1 MSKKTMYILI
11 SAAVALAAIILI
23 FPDSRSSPDVPS
35 SAPVDASTAGR
46 RIDYFAS
53 HGWEVEE
60 IAEKHIVIPAD
71 FSDSYEQYARLQD
84 KQGMPL
90 REYAGRNASLYVY
103 DVKNY
108 SPESR
113 KMLAELLVC
122 DDTAIASMVYSE
134 DGGSLR
140 LAVS

>member
-1 MSKKTMYILI
+1 MKRRTFIVI
-11 SAAVALAAIILI
+11 SAVLAIGAAYIAVTGEEKGTSTKKSEKVPAATV
-23 FPDSRSSPDVPS
+23 SE
-35 SAPVDASTAGR
+35 

-60 IAEKHIVIPAD
+60 IAGKQITIPDD
-71 FSDSYEQYARLQD
+71 FSQAYEEYALIQD
-84 KQGMPL
+84 RQGLPL
-90 REYAGRNASLYVY
+90 REYAGKNGHLYVY
-103 DVKNY
+103 EVKNY

-122 DDTAIASMVYSE
+122 GDTAVASMIYSE

-140 LAVS
+140 LPVV

>member
-1 MSKKTMYILI
+1 MI
-11 SAAVALAAIILI
+11 SAAILTTAVYVAFTGEKPGSDDRSPEKVPAATV
-23 FPDSRSSPDVPS
+23 SE
-35 SAPVDASTAGR
+35 

-60 IAEKHIVIPAD
+60 IAGKDITIPED
-71 FSDSYEQYARLQD
+71 FSQAYEEYVLLQD
-84 KQGMPL
+84 KQGLPL
-90 REYAGRNASLYVY
+90 REYAGKNGQIYVY
-103 DVKNY
+103 EVKNY

-122 DDTAIASMVYSE
+122 GDTAVASMIYSE

-140 LAVS
+140 LSVV

>member
-1 MSKKTMYILI
+1 MNKKTLLLI
-11 SAAVALAAIILI
+11 TFAAAAMAAIAFL
-23 FPDSRSSPDVPS
+23 PSKGRTSDVPAS
-35 SAPVDASTAGR
+35 SYTAASSVSE

-60 IAEKHIVIPAD
+60 ICSKNITIPSD
-71 FSDSYEQYARLQD
+71 FTEAYEEYALMQD

-90 REYAGRNASLYVY
+90 REYAGKNALLYVY
-103 DVKNY
+103 EVKNY
-108 SPESR
+108 SPDSK

-122 DDTAIASMVYSE
+122 DNTAVASMVYSE

>member
-1 MSKKTMYILI
+1 MKKQTFILI
-11 SAAVALAAIILI
+11 SAAAVFTAAIIFTHPQKSTQNIPESDLT
-23 FPDSRSSPDVPS
+23 
-35 SAPVDASTAGR
+35 SASSTAE

-53 HGWEVEE
+53 HGWQVEE
-60 IAEKHIVIPAD
+60 ISGKSITIPDEFTPA
-71 FSDSYEQYARLQD
+71 YEEYAILQD

-90 REYAGRNASLYVY
+90 REYAGRNAQLYLY
-103 DVKNY
+103 EVKNY

-122 DDTAIASMVYSE
+122 ENIAIASLIYSE

-140 LAVS
+140 LTVS

>member
-1 MSKKTMYILI
+1 MNKKTLLLI
-11 SAAVALAAIILI
+11 TLAAAAMAAIAFL
-23 FPDSRSSPDVPS
+23 PSKGRTADVPAS
-35 SAPVDASTAGR
+35 SYTAASSVSE

-60 IAEKHIVIPAD
+60 ICSKNITIPSD
-71 FSDSYEQYARLQD
+71 FTQAYEEYALMQD

-90 REYAGRNASLYVY
+90 REYAGKNALLYVY
-103 DVKNY
+103 EVKNY
-108 SPESR
+108 SPDSK

-122 DDTAIASMVYSE
+122 DNTAVASMVYSE